1 MRVNVWGGNSFTIS
15 VLEWGVDGRNTK
27 ICWRERG
34 SGGMGFSDFELAG
47 DLKRLSFS
55 CGLLLRNLLLLPSF
69 VLFRSTS
76 GGTSLFGSLFLA
88 ISGSRCVSI
97 VVVVVVGVVVAA
109 YRFALSVLLFA
120 RFPRRGSC
128 IFSAD

>member
-1 MRVNVWGGNSFTIS
+1 MWGGNSFTIS

-88 ISGSRCVSI
+88 ISGSRSISI
-97 VVVVVVGVVVAA
+97 VVVVVVVGRVVVAA
-109 YRFALSVLLFA
+109 CRFALSVLLFA